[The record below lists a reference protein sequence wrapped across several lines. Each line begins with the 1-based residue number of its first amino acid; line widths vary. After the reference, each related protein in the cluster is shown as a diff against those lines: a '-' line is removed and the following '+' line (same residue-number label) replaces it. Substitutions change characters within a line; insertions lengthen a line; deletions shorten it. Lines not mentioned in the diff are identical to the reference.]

1 MIPWIDEDNPA
12 FPPVEQALKD
22 PDGLLCAG
30 ANLQIET
37 LIQAYSQGIFPWSSE
52 GQPLLWW
59 SPDPRMI
66 LTPSV
71 LHVSRSM
78 QRFLRKSRW
87 TVTADCAFPKV
98 IEACSVAPREGQ
110 DGTWITDGMIQAYIQ
125 LHRAGFAH
133 SVEVW
138 NEEDELIGGLYG
150 VALGRMFYGESMFAK
165 ASNAS
170 KCALIYLMR
179 SGCYDLVDCQMHTS
193 HLESMGG
200 KVYPRSVFLKAMKA
214 LIHHPATSLAEALKT
229 KGRNPDG

>member
-1 MIPWIDEDNPA
+1 MIPWIDESSPV

-30 ANLQIET
+30 GNLQIET
-37 LIQAYSQGIFPWSSE
+37 LLKAYSHGIFPWYSE

-66 LTPSV
+66 LTPKI

-87 TVTADCAFPKV
+87 SVTADQAFPKV
-98 IEACSVAPREGQ
+98 IDACSVVPREGQ
-110 DGTWITDGMIQAYIQ
+110 DGTWITEEMAQAYIQ

-138 NEEDELIGGLYG
+138 NEENQLVGGLYG
-150 VALGRMFYGESMFAK
+150 VAIGRMFYGESMFAN

-170 KCALIYLMR
+170 KCALIHLIE
-179 SGCYDLVDCQMHTS
+179 SDCYDLVDCQMHTS

-200 KVYPRSVFLKAMKA
+200 KVYPRSVFLKAMGA
-214 LIHHPATSLAEALKT
+214 LTRCPATSLVEALNT